1 MPKYGFKRNSK
12 AISKFLHEVDGGKRA
27 VAQRIFDQ
35 LPEDVKKQS
44 FLVENQ
50 TDREVVAIVLPADKQ
65 ARDGAGTRAV
75 SQARGD

>member
-12 AISKFLHEVDGGKRA
+12 AISKVLKEVDGGKRA

-35 LPEDVKKQS
+35 LPEDVKKEA
-44 FLVENQ
+44 LITEYQ
-50 TDREVVAIVLPADKQ
+50 TDRAVVAIILPADKQ